1 MWSMVLT
8 KGGLVM
14 LKRSV
19 LIAGVAS
26 AAVGLATFAAVSGGA
41 SGAGEPERADC
52 PGKIVCPVTGELVC
66 KDQCPLIDPNRPDC
80 PGRIVCELT
89 GELVCKDRCPLNES
103 DEPKL
108 ESKPPACCR
117 GDG

>member
-1 MWSMVLT
+1 
-8 KGGLVM
+8 M

-19 LIAGVAS
+19 WIAGVAS

-103 DEPKL
+103 DEPKV